1 MTEPTPFFHDRAAE
15 IVAAYGGDTARWP
28 DAERAT
34 ALAVIAS
41 DTALTA
47 ALAEARGLDVDL
59 TNWARRPVPFG
70 DARTAAAVA
79 MRPARFVMRW
89 AAGGS
94 IAASLAAAIVL
105 LTPSQITP
113 STAVP
118 RTAAVTTLSDETAF
132 EQVFTPTPDEEH
144 LL

>member
-15 IVAAYGGDTARWP
+15 IIAAYGGDTARWP

-41 DTALTA
+41 DPALTA

-59 TNWARRPVPFG
+59 ASWARRPVPFG
-70 DARTAAAVA
+70 DARAAAAVA

-105 LTPSQITP
+105 LTPAQITP

>member
-1 MTEPTPFFHDRAAE
+1 MTEPISFFHDRAAE
-15 IVAAYGGDTARWP
+15 IIAAYGGDTARWP
-28 DAERAT
+28 DAERAP
-34 ALAVIAS
+34 ALAGIAG
-41 DTALTA
+41 DPVLTA

-59 TNWARRPVPFG
+59 TSWARRPVRSG
-70 DARTAAAVA
+70 DARAAAAVA
-79 MRPARFVMRW
+79 MRQPRSFMRW

-105 LTPSQITP
+105 LTPAEITP

-118 RTAAVTTLSDETAF
+118 RATVTSLSDETAF
-132 EQVFTPTPDEEH
+132 AQVFTPTPDEEH